1 VTTTHEPP
9 SRSEAG
15 WAGPP
20 APGMRARA
28 WTPAGLVDLP
38 TVAAIREAAAD
49 EDARLWVDLTEPD
62 SALLAELATCLDL
75 HELIVEDI
83 TERNQRAKIELTDD
97 VLHIVVF
104 ALRYAGELLRSEIDV
119 VLGPRFLLTVH
130 DPEWQADGGT
140 VARVGVGRL
149 LAGGPDYL
157 LWAIIDSVVDGY
169 LPVFDEVGD
178 EIDQLQDRVMSDPS
192 QYLVERLFQVKRDL
206 LEIRHAVSPQ
216 REILNQLTTRDLPFV
231 RPERIIY
238 FRDIYDHLIRFT
250 DELDT
255 DRELVSTALDA
266 YLSTVNNNLS
276 AVMKRLTAATVILA
290 GVGAVAGVFGMSEA
304 ASAFALGI
312 GPGFWVVTGALV
324 VAGFAAFVFFRRIGW
339 I

>member
-1 VTTTHEPP
+1 
-9 SRSEAG
+9 
-15 WAGPP
+15 
-20 APGMRARA
+20 MRVRA
-28 WTPAGLVDLP
+28 WTPVGLVELP
-38 TVAAIREAAAD
+38 DVAAVRRAAAD
-49 EDARLWVDLTEPD
+49 EGTRLWIDLTDPTPG
-62 SALLAELATCLDL
+62 LLAELASCLGL

-97 VLHIVVF
+97 VLHVVLF
-104 ALRYAGELLRSEIDV
+104 ALRYAGELLRSEIDI
-119 VLGPRFLLTVH
+119 VLGPRYLLTAH
-130 DPEWQADGGT
+130 DADWQPEHGT
-140 VARVGVGRL
+140 VTRVGLGRL

-157 LWAIIDSVVDGY
+157 LWAIVDSVVDAY

-178 EIDQLQDRVMSDPS
+178 EIDQLQDRVMREPS
-192 QYLVERLFQVKRDL
+192 PYLVERLFQVKRDL

-231 RPERIIY
+231 RPERIVY

-290 GVGAVAGVFGMSEA
+290 GVGAVAGIFGMSEA
-304 ASAFALGI
+304 GLALRFAEE
-312 GPGFWVVTGALV
+312 PGFWLITAGV
-324 VAGFAAFVFFRRIGW
+324 VALGFVAFVYFRRIGW